1 VLFNLTW
8 EFNENSEEEI
18 QRSLGFFSQWKPPE
32 GFEFKGFWGYADGS
46 GGTAI
51 VEVDDATAIARATAP
66 FGPWIRFNI
75 RPVLPSRNRQRS
87 VAKPSRRARR
97 SATR

>member
-1 VLFNLTW
+1 LPVDHKRRSAVLFNLTW

-51 VEVDDATAIARATAP
+51 VEVDNATAIARSFP
-66 FGPWIRFNI
+66 
-75 RPVLPSRNRQRS
+75 LRNRQRS
-87 VAKPSRRARR
+87 VAKPSPPALPL
-97 SATR
+97 ATR

>member
-18 QRSLGFFSQWKPPE
+18 QRSLGFFSEWKPPE

-51 VEVDDATAIARATAP
+51 VEVDNATAIARATAP

-75 RPVLPSRNRQRS
+75 RPILPIEESAAIGGEA
-87 VAKPSRRARR
+87 VAARA
-97 SATR
+97 SLGN